1 MLNMVFIFFKLGF
14 ISFGGGWASLGII
27 KQQILDNGLL
37 TERALQEAI
46 SISQMTP
53 GPVAVNVATYVGYLK
68 YGFFGA
74 FLNNLFL
81 IIPPIL
87 LFFFARYI
95 IHKLKIDKK
104 RVTQALKYGTI
115 ILISVTFISVLN
127 PVISEKD
134 IFSGIIAALALILF
148 MKTKLDP
155 IYIILGSAFAGMFI
169 FS

>member
-1 MLNMVFIFFKLGF
+1 MFNMVFIFFKIGF
-14 ISFGGGWASLGII
+14 IAFGGGWASLGII

-37 TERALQEAI
+37 TEKALQEAI

-74 FLNNLFL
+74 LLNNLFL

-87 LFFFARYI
+87 LFFLARYI

-104 RVTQALKYGTI
+104 RVTQALKMGTI
-115 ILISVTFISVLN
+115 ILISVTFISVLS
-127 PVISEKD
+127 PVVSEKD
-134 IFSGIIAALALILF
+134 IFSGIIASIALYLF
-148 MKTKLDP
+148 MKTRIDP
-155 IYIILGSAFAGMFI
+155 IYIILGSAVLGMFI

>member
-1 MLNMVFIFFKLGF
+1 MVFIFFKLGF

-53 GPVAVNVATYVGYLK
+53 GPVAVNVATYLK

>member
-1 MLNMVFIFFKLGF
+1 MLKMIFIFFKLGF

-37 TERALQEAI
+37 TEKALQEAT

-68 YGFFGA
+68 YNFLGA
-74 FLNNLFL
+74 FLNNLLL

-87 LFFFARYI
+87 IFFLARYI
-95 IHKLKIDKK
+95 IHILNIDKK

-115 ILISVTFISVLN
+115 ILISITFISVLS
-127 PVISEKD
+127 PVIMTKD
-134 IFSGIIAALALILF
+134 IFSGIIAAIALFLF
-148 MKTKLDP
+148 LKTKIDP
-155 IYIILGSAFAGMFI
+155 IYIILGSAFVGMFI

>member
-1 MLNMVFIFFKLGF
+1 
-14 ISFGGGWASLGII
+14 
-27 KQQILDNGLL
+27 
-37 TERALQEAI
+37 
-46 SISQMTP
+46 
-53 GPVAVNVATYVGYLK
+53 
-68 YGFFGA
+68 
-74 FLNNLFL
+74 LNNLFL